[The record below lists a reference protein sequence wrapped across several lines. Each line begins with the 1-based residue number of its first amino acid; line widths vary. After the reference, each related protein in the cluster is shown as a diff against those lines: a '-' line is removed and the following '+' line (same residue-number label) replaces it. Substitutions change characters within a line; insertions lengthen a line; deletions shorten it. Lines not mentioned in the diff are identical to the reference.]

1 MTFVDSVNSDSNHS
15 TSCPCWAPVT
25 QTVVPAIH
33 RAFFPRSSGRLYKD
47 LLRPRSQFI
56 LWGQKTDS
64 EDVGQEARFH
74 CFLFKTWKPW
84 MVWWD
89 YMLLSVALAKYNHSL
104 LVQET
109 TSLRPSIQIVTSIL
123 TLHPLAFSYR
133 LFLIFHNSVLLNL
146 TSTYL
151 PAITINLFI
160 STDSG
165 IFF

>member
-1 MTFVDSVNSDSNHS
+1 
-15 TSCPCWAPVT
+15 
-25 QTVVPAIH
+25 
-33 RAFFPRSSGRLYKD
+33 
-47 LLRPRSQFI
+47 
-56 LWGQKTDS
+56 
-64 EDVGQEARFH
+64 
-74 CFLFKTWKPW
+74 
-84 MVWWD
+84 
-89 YMLLSVALAKYNHSL
+89 MLLSVALAKYNHSL

-165 IFF
+165 IFFNEVEGVRAFLRTLMWKLCRFFFSFKLKQNIHSKHVHKIKRSNTTLCNLGL